1 MGATHDGRSAPFD
14 AVLFDVDGVL
24 LDSLPAYRR
33 IWTAWAALRALDAE
47 HVWRHTFGRRPEDTV
62 REVAPALDPAAERRV
77 LTGLMHRE
85 GDAAFP
91 AADGAAELLTALRPG
106 GWALVTSGVR
116 DPVRRRFA
124 LAGLPLPAVQVY
136 GDDVRE
142 AKPHPEPYL
151 LAARRL
157 GVDPRRC
164 LVVEDAP
171 AGVAAGAA
179 AGCTVIGLTLSHP
192 PAALPGAALCAPSL
206 RAAGAELARLL
217 GPGGASGPAG
227 GRGSGRQ
234 PRSVRSV

>member
-1 MGATHDGRSAPFD
+1 MTGGEDGGAVD

-33 IWTAWAALRALDAE
+33 IWEAWARLRGLDAE
-47 HVWRHTFGRRPEDTV
+47 HVWHRTFGRRPEDTV

-77 LTGLMHRE
+77 LNGLMHRE
-85 GDAAFP
+85 GDAFP
-91 AADGAAELLTALRPG
+91 AADGAAELLAALRPG
-106 GWALVTSGVR
+106 SWALVTSGSR
-116 DPVRRRFA
+116 GPVHRRFA
-124 LAGLPLPAVQVY
+124 LAGLPLPRVQVY
-136 GDDVRE
+136 GEDVRE
-142 AKPHPEPYL
+142 AKPHPGAYL

-192 PAALPGAALCAPSL
+192 PAALPGAARCAPSL
-206 RAAGAELARLL
+206 RAAGAELLELL
-217 GPGGASGPAG
+217 GLPGEGAGG
-227 GRGSGRQ
+227 GRGRGAGGGAVAGQ
-234 PRSVRSV
+234 PRSV